1 MDELRRTAY
10 LAAMGVD
17 SYVSRRQLPGAAP
30 TRRLVIVNRA
40 AGAPE
45 PTTGALARMK
55 DQLDTTRRHRA
66 EPGESGALERPS
78 APGEQ
83 GAPAAS
89 NLPRFSL
96 SAIVAGHWLW
106 LEELGDMPLAVE
118 QVRLVEAMAMA
129 LSGATGEGA
138 AAPVNKP
145 EVALFDWPIHTNR
158 QLDLGEEAARA
169 AVAGFVGRR
178 LEQYRCAG
186 LVLLGPSC
194 AGRVP
199 VEAIG
204 VRAVRTHSSREILAS
219 PALKQQVWRDLLP
232 LVKGA

>member
-1 MDELRRTAY
+1 MNELRRTAY
-10 LAAMGVD
+10 LEAMGVD

-30 TRRLVIVNRA
+30 TRRLIIVNRA
-40 AGAPE
+40 GGAPE
-45 PTTGALARMK
+45 PTIGALARMK
-55 DQLDTTRRHRA
+55 EQLDTTRRHR
-66 EPGESGALERPS
+66 EQPGDTGSVKRPS
-78 APGEQ
+78 ASAGQ
-83 GAPAAS
+83 ATPAAPG
-89 NLPRFSL
+89 LPRFSL
-96 SAIVAGHWLW
+96 SAIVAGRWLW
-106 LEELGDMPLAVE
+106 LEELDDMPLAVE
-118 QVRLVEAMAMA
+118 QVQLIEAMAVA
-129 LSGATGEGA
+129 LCGATGEGA
-138 AAPVNKP
+138 AAPVKKP